1 MPADDAKIEQLR
13 SRESGGMPSI
23 TQDAPRE
30 PRPAV
35 PTFSYAQ
42 AAKGKVPSV
51 PAPSPPTKAISDTSE
66 SSSKKDTNAELG
78 RTLPDSKDT
87 AGKQATTDTVK
98 SLSSDLKILG
108 ESTPQEGVTGN
119 GILKEPGSTVEST
132 AIPSD
137 PDVAPTAPSP
147 IPALESALPVTKDK
161 DDGMVP
167 AVNGS
172 AESAWDRHSQSSQ
185 NESKQGEK
193 AHAAKDGAQNNAEG
207 SWDEEKPEIAALK
220 EAPPPPVNFWAQRM
234 AQPAKGKVQQST
246 PIQASKPVALSNGN
260 AFAGESSKLSEAGGE
275 TRKQESK
282 KRSKVN
288 PEDRPV
294 MREGAK
300 SVDGKAKNGEGILP
314 DDAYKRLHAD
324 LNRQQQDKHQHH
336 SCASTSPWG
345 CYLLADA
352 RLRNR

>member
-1 MPADDAKIEQLR
+1 MSADDAKIEQLR
-13 SRESGGMPSI
+13 QSESGDMPSI

-66 SSSKKDTNAELG
+66 SSSKKDTNPEVG
-78 RTLPDSKDT
+78 RTLPDAKDT

-98 SLSSDLKILG
+98 SLSSDPKILG
-108 ESTPQEGVTGN
+108 ESSPKEGVTGN
-119 GILKEPGSTVEST
+119 GILKEPESNAGST
-132 AIPSD
+132 AIPSE
-137 PDVAPTAPSP
+137 PYLAPTAPSP
-147 IPALESALPVTKDK
+147 TPALESASPVIKDK
-161 DDGMVP
+161 DEGMVP

-185 NESKQGEK
+185 TESKQGEK
-193 AHAAKDGAQNNAEG
+193 AHAAQDGAQNNPEG
-207 SWDEEKPEIAALK
+207 SWDEEKPETAALK

-246 PIQASKPVALSNGN
+246 SIQVSKPVALANGN
-260 AFAGESSKLSEAGGE
+260 ALASESNKLSEAGGD

-288 PEDRPV
+288 AEDRPV

-300 SVDGKAKNGEGILP
+300 LMDGKAKNGEGIIP
-314 DDAYKRLHAD
+314 EGVNNRLHAD
-324 LNRQQQDKHQHH
+324 FNRQ
-336 SCASTSPWG
+336 
-345 CYLLADA
+345 
-352 RLRNR
+352 